1 MQGRP
6 GAMSEPDTETPDDGV
21 PELGDEFFAR
31 AKPATA
37 VMPESFMAAVRR
49 KAGRPP
55 KADAKAP
62 VSLRLDP
69 AIVRHLRGRGPGW
82 QTAVNDALAD
92 LIKRGRL

>member
-1 MQGRP
+1 
-6 GAMSEPDTETPDDGV
+6 MSKPDPKAPDDDV

-31 AKPATA
+31 AKPAAA
-37 VMPESFMAAVRR
+37 VMPESFMTAVRR

-55 KADAKAP
+55 KEDAKAP

-69 AIVRHLRGRGPGW
+69 AILRHLRGRGSGW